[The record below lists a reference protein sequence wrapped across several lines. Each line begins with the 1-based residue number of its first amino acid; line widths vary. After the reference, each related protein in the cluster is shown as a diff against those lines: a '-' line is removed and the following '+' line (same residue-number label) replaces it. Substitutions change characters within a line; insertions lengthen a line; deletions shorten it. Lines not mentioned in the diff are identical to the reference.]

1 MSRSA
6 QPWSIAGGV
15 ARHFASGLAVAGL
28 LLTAPGAREQ
38 SPLVDELRR
47 VAVSYHEDPSQLF
60 RIRDQLEAAITSD
73 EHVENLNALAWVCYI
88 IGDLP
93 DSTRA
98 QKLAAYDRGRQVAK
112 RVIEKEP
119 RNVGGHFWYAVNTGR
134 WGQTNGILRSL
145 FLLPTVKREMETVL
159 ELDPSFTPVYNL
171 AGHVYYEVP
180 GLLGGDLDRAEALF
194 RKGLAQDPKDTAIR
208 LGLAKTLI
216 KKNRIADARRELQA
230 ILDEQAPHNLADWVL
245 KDSKEARA
253 LLESINA
260 RS

>member
-6 QPWSIAGGV
+6 DRPPIVGGV
-15 ARHFASGLAVAGL
+15 PRRFASGLAVAAFL
-28 LLTAPGAREQ
+28 VVAAVAGAQ
-38 SPLVDELRR
+38 SPLVDELRHAATR
-47 VAVSYHEDPSQLF
+47 YHEDPSQLL
-60 RIRDQLEAAITSD
+60 RIRDGLEAAIKSD
-73 EHVENLNALAWVCYI
+73 EHVENLNALAWVCYV

-93 DSTRA
+93 DATRA
-98 QKLAAYDRGRQVAK
+98 QKLAAYDRGRQVAT

-145 FLLPTVKREMETVL
+145 FLLPTVKREVQTILDV
-159 ELDPSFTPVYNL
+159 DPSFTPVYNL

-194 RKGLAQDPKDTAIR
+194 RKGLAQDPRDTAIR

-216 KKNRIADARRELQA
+216 RKNRFVEARRELQT
-230 ILDEQAPHNLADWVL
+230 ILDEPAPRNLADWVL

-253 LLESINA
+253 LLESIKA